1 MATFLGGFALEL
13 SDKSRIA
20 RLHMINLYALSW
32 VRSHPDG
39 SLVVCGLGV
48 PWEIFHGAIEA
59 LRTLGR
65 LYLEEL
71 PWDNT

>member
-13 SDKSRIA
+13 SDKYRIA

-59 LRTLGR
+59 PSTLGW
-65 LYLEEL
+65 LHLEDIL
-71 PWDNT
+71 